1 MFLSHLVFWTV
12 SLIVI
17 LSQQYANGRGAVKRE
32 EVNDAIKYLASLDRV
47 YSEHA
52 RSRFGKRSAEEF
64 QPEDQSEQISAP
76 SEKRSGL
83 VESILFRELPMKHY
97 TKYLDK
103 TSVQKLPW
111 H

>member
-1 MFLSHLVFWTV
+1 M
-12 SLIVI
+12 
-17 LSQQYANGRGAVKRE
+17 
-32 EVNDAIKYLASLDRV
+32 

-52 RSRFGKRSAEEF
+52 RPRFGKRSAEEF
-64 QPEDQSEQISAP
+64 QPEDQSEQISAVNL

-97 TKYLDK
+97 TKYLDR
-103 TSVQKLPW
+103 TSVQKHPW